1 MEMQYHLPAPDFSLT
16 EAQRSAFEALHGDA
30 VLPADG
36 REIDYALPH
45 PKWLFLQWLVD
56 AHDIILHGSNEMG
69 IDAFKPARAGFDANP
84 HGNHRAI
91 YATNDGIWPMFF
103 AVLDK
108 PNYRGSMRNGVGWVD
123 AEGSEINF
131 DARRLP
137 EGARKRYMFSL
148 NRDELHKRPWREGM
162 IYILPRRTFQQ
173 LQDREGRLIA
183 EWASFEPVKPLAKM
197 RVGPADFPFV
207 DQVTG
212 HDDTQIIRMQD
223 LLKSLIE
230 NAVGTETLNDGYC
243 FVYPMDETRRSEAIE
258 FGECL
263 SGFMN
268 AARVCVTQDEDGML
282 RMQVQGP
289 DALKDALANWI
300 QKTREMRLGEI
311 NNHGKQ

>member
-1 MEMQYHLPAPDFSLT
+1 MKMQHHIPALDDAPT
-16 EAQRSAFEALHGDA
+16 EPQRSAFEALYRDVVALAG
-30 VLPADG
+30 G

-56 AHDIILHGSNEMG
+56 EHDIILHGSNEMG
-69 IDAFKPARAGFDANP
+69 IDMFKPARAGFDANP

-108 PNYRGSMRNGVGWVD
+108 PNYRGSMRNGVEWVD
-123 AEGSEINF
+123 ADGNEVDF

-137 EGARKRYMFSL
+137 EGARKRYVFSL

-162 IYILPRRTFQQ
+162 IYILPRRTFEQ
-173 LQDREGRLIA
+173 LRNRDGMLIA
-183 EWASFEPVKPLAKM
+183 EWASFEPVTPLVKL
-197 RVGPADFPFV
+197 RVGPADFPYV
-207 DQVTG
+207 DQVAG

-223 LLKSLIE
+223 LLKILIE
-230 NAVGTETLNDGYC
+230 GADGVDEMSDGYS
-243 FVYPMDETRRSEAIE
+243 FSYPASAARSNEAIE

-263 SGFMN
+263 RGFMD
-268 AARVCVTQDEDGML
+268 AARVTVTDETGGTL

-300 QKTREMRLGEI
+300 QATRDSRQGE
-311 NNHGKQ
+311 KQNG